1 MTKRKT
7 LCDQRLIDYVLGLY
21 YYYEPCYV
29 INHRLWGLQYQNLER
44 ILPRVFLFGSLWFAW
59 TLCVF
64 CYFAFFNLS
73 SQQSVTCTDKVH
85 TFAHIQIN
93 NANETAARTGLV
105 NIIWCSGM
113 CTTTARRNGFGVSVL
128 FTEMQISKNKT
139 QITDALISESI
150 KSK

>member
-93 NANETAARTGLV
+93 NLLSPMHMSFMILNCGVKPEQHKPKSTAQKGLLLKSFC
-105 NIIWCSGM
+105 NCSD
-113 CTTTARRNGFGVSVL
+113 L
-128 FTEMQISKNKT
+128 FKLLWWLKE
-139 QITDALISESI
+139 
-150 KSK
+150 